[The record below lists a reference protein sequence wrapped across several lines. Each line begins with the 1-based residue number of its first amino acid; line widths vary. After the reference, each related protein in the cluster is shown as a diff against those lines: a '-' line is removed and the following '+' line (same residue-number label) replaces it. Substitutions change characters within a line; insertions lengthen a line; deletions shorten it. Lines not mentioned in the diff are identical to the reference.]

1 MTSHAFE
8 NALFDLMD
16 EALLLLDPCGDPPTP
31 SLHPPPLSA
40 PAEAPP
46 PARSEWGPTTK
57 EKANNSKQ
65 FGMGRKL

>member
-8 NALFDLMD
+8 NALFELMD
-16 EALLLLDPCGDPPTP
+16 EALRLLDHCRDSPVPP
-31 SLHPPPLSA
+31 LHPPPLSA
-40 PAEAPP
+40 PAESTPL
-46 PARSEWGPTTK
+46 ARSEWGPTTK

>member
-1 MTSHAFE
+1 MTSQAFE
-8 NALFDLMD
+8 NALFELMD
-16 EALLLLDPCGDPPTP
+16 EALLLLDPCRDPPAP
-31 SLHPPPLSA
+31 KLPPPALSS